1 MTDLD
6 NETVQVCA
14 IAGITALGIT
24 AMVVDGDI
32 GETIAVA
39 VATGLGAI
47 IGYLFKVRQKGGST
61 DASEEE

>member
-1 MTDLD
+1 MTDID

-47 IGYLFKVRQKGGST
+47 IGYLFKVRQKGGSE

>member
-14 IAGITALGIT
+14 IAGVTALGIT
-24 AMVVDGDI
+24 AMIVDGQI

-39 VATGLGAI
+39 VATGLGAV
-47 IGYLFKVRQKGGST
+47 IGYLFKGRGGST
-61 DASEEE
+61 DAEEVQK